1 MATLCLSKRNTLED
15 TPVCQK
21 CFKVYHELVLGFR
34 KYCIFFLSDL
44 QSQMLHFDGADTGS
58 RASIL
63 WTNRCVYTFENIV
76 VR

>member
-1 MATLCLSKRNTLED
+1 M
-15 TPVCQK
+15 PVWQACISSEVK
-21 CFKVYHELVLGFR
+21 DKVLGFR
-34 KYCIFFLSDL
+34 KYCIFLSDL

-63 WTNRCVYTFENIV
+63 WTNRCVYTFENII